1 MSPKDSLHDL
11 DNLRLKTIADKIGTA
26 PIDVTFELKQLVIE
40 GHAREGANVPPRGLQ
55 LQLSIG
61 DGPALADTQVV
72 ANLGYFQF
80 KADPGVVQ
88 LGIRQGRG
96 REVYELASAGAQGWD
111 SPPVDIAGADVA
123 VTSFTGA
130 TIYPRFV
137 RRAGMELEDV
147 LAEEP
152 ETSLKTGFALVDN
165 MLDR

>member
-1 MSPKDSLHDL
+1 
-11 DNLRLKTIADKIGTA
+11 LKTITDKIGSS

-88 LGIRQGRG
+88 LSIREGRG
-96 REVYELASAGAQGWD
+96 REIYDIESVGSYGWD
-111 SPPVDIAGADVA
+111 SPSVDVTGADVA
-123 VTSFTGA
+123 VTSFAGA

-137 RRAGMELEDV
+137 RKPGMEGVDV
-147 LAEEP
+147 LAEVP
-152 ETSLKTGFALVDN
+152 EVTMKTGIAAVDN
-165 MLDR
+165 LLDR